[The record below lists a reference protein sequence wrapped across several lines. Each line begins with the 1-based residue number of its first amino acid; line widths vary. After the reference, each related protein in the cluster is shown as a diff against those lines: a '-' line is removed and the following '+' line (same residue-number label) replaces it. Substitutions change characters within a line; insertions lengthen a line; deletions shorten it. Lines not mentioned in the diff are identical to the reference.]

1 MNVPTFPTKRKR
13 LELSIAMKK
22 AVCTY
27 KKNHPQASQEA
38 IAAVIQKQ
46 FSLDCAP
53 GRATIGD
60 ILREEEKWLNV
71 DNERSFRLKS
81 VKHPELDKAL
91 LLWNNDKV
99 AHNAPTSDEL
109 LIEQAKSFGEKLGI
123 KDMKYSHGWLDKWKN
138 RNGIK
143 VHKSK
148 NNGATTNRKRNVQQK
163 R

>member
-1 MNVPTFPTKRKR
+1 MKVPTIPAKRKR

-22 AVCTY
+22 AVCKY
-27 KKNHPQASQEA
+27 KKNHPQASQET

-46 FSLDCAP
+46 FNLDCAP

-60 ILREEEKWLNV
+60 ILREEEKWLTV

-81 VKHPELDKAL
+81 VKHPELEKAL

-99 AHNAPTSDEL
+99 ANNFPTSDEI
-109 LIEQAKSFGEKLGI
+109 LIEQAKRFGEKLGI

-143 VHKSK
+143 VQKPK
-148 NNGATTNRKRNVQQK
+148 NYGTATKRKRK
-163 R
+163 